1 MLAQKAKEELIEM
14 YYVEVQEKEKYKR
27 EYIEV
32 KRKERDIEDIAEKI
46 MAIVTSVF
54 TVLINFRTLYRLA
67 RELIKLVK
75 GGKK

>member
-46 MAIVTSVF
+46 VAIVTSIF
-54 TVLINFRTLYRLA
+54 TVLINFKTLYRLA